1 MSESE
6 EMYLVTIARLNE
18 KGEDK
23 PVPVAQLAAELDVL
37 PVSANQ
43 MVRKLEDAGWM
54 CYAPYKGVS
63 LTPEGRSLAL
73 QILRNRRLWEVF
85 LVENLKIPVDE
96 ASELACRMEHV
107 LPNHLADRLAAYL
120 GNPAVSPTG
129 GVIPSCET
137 DNTSDLDMPVVA
149 LELEHSGRVTRVTA
163 DSSGRAF
170 LASAGVVPGAIIRVL
185 GVSAGGSMLVQTPD
199 GCQTQL
205 SSLLARS
212 LWVQPEFERQE

>member
-18 KGEDK
+18 KGDDK

-43 MVRKLEDAGWM
+43 MVRKLEDAGWV
-54 CYAPYKGVS
+54 CYTPYKGVS

-73 QILRNRRLWEVF
+73 QILRYRRLWEVF
-85 LVENLKIPVDE
+85 LVENLKIPVAE

-107 LPNHLADRLAAYL
+107 LPDHVADRLAAYL
-120 GNPAVSPTG
+120 GNPVVSPTG
-129 GVIPSCET
+129 GVIPACEVEKAAE
-137 DNTSDLDMPVVA
+137 LDMPAAA
-149 LELEHSGRVTRVTA
+149 LELEHCGRVTRITA
-163 DSSGRAF
+163 DPTSRAF
-170 LASAGVVPGAIIRVL
+170 LASAGVLPGATIRVL

-199 GCQTQL
+199 GAQAQL

-212 LWVQPEFERQE
+212 LWVHPETE